1 MREKTLRI
9 AAHFLEVTDAYL
21 EIEPGRINVRGVPGR
36 FVTVRDVA
44 RAAVFS
50 PQKLPPEEPP
60 GLEAVSYY
68 DPPPVVFS
76 NATHIVE
83 VEVDVDTG
91 NVTLGRFVVVEDC
104 GMLINPTIVAGQV
117 VGGVAAGVGTAMLE
131 HLVYDEN
138 GQLLTTSFM
147 DYLSPSASTV
157 PAIEL
162 AHIETP
168 SPLSVHGAKG
178 TGEGGAIAD
187 ALAPFGAKATEMPF
201 TPERVWRL
209 ANP

>member
-1 MREKTLRI
+1 M
-9 AAHFLEVTDAYL
+9 
-21 EIEPGRINVRGVPGR
+21 
-36 FVTVRDVA
+36 
-44 RAAVFS
+44 FS
-50 PQKLPPEEPP
+50 PQKLPPEEAP

-104 GMLINPTIVAGQV
+104 GTLINPTIVAGQV

-157 PAIEL
+157 SAVEL

-178 TGEGGAIAD
+178 TGEGGAIGAPAVIASAIAD
-187 ALAPFGAKATEMPF
+187 ALTPFGAKATEMPF